1 MNIFKTLS
9 HYVYLAQW
17 FLRARFLGRRA
28 PLQTVLFI
36 TDKCNLRCKHCSVYG
51 SAGYK
56 QRRFEDIVADMQ
68 YSYEQGS
75 RFIDLEGGEPT
86 LWKEDGREISEARGE
101 RREAKGEYYTIND
114 LIDKALEIGF
124 FSVTVTTNAQQDF
137 SWIRPQ
143 SIWVSMDGVGEYHD
157 RIRGEGTFARLEE
170 NIQKSGFKHIC
181 VNMVV
186 NALNYESLDAA
197 MEYAKSNPAIEQISI
212 NFHTPYPGTEY
223 LMLPLEK
230 KAELID
236 KVLAYK
242 KKGYPIMNSRSGLKL
257 MKRNA
262 LGEIKLGKECFV
274 TNFIYTDGSRSL
286 CLGYGTEQCRVCGF
300 CMAGEMASVWGFKLD
315 TVLAGFK
322 LRM

>member
-1 MNIFKTLS
+1 ML
-9 HYVYLAQW
+9 HYIKQLFYLGFW
-17 FLRARFLGRRA
+17 FLRARFFGRRA

-56 QRRFEDIVADMQ
+56 QRSFEDIVADMR
-68 YSYEQGS
+68 YSYKQGS

-86 LWKEDGREISEARGE
+86 LWKEGNR
-101 RREAKGEYYTIND
+101 TIND

-124 FSVTVTTNAQQDF
+124 FSITVTTNAQQDF
-137 SWIRPQ
+137 SWIHPQ

-170 NIQKSGFKHIC
+170 NISKFLSHQGSNDNSKIQNSKFPSIC

-223 LMLPLEK
+223 LMLPPEK

-236 KVLAYK
+236 KVLEYK
-242 KKGYPIMNSRSGLKL
+242 RKGYPIMNSRSGLKL
-257 MKRNA
+257 MKRTA
-262 LGEIKLGKECFV
+262 LGEIQLGKECFV
-274 TNFIYTDGSRSL
+274 TNFIYTDGSRGL

-300 CMAGEMASVWGFKLD
+300 CMAGEMASVWSFKLD
-315 TVLAGFK
+315 TLLAGFK

>member
-1 MNIFKTLS
+1 MKLFNLLS
-9 HYVYLAQW
+9 HYIYLAQW
-17 FLRARFLGRRA
+17 FVRARFLGRRA

-51 SAGYK
+51 SAGYI
-56 QRRFEDIVADMQ
+56 QRSFDDIVADMR
-68 YSYEQGS
+68 YSYALGS

-86 LWKEDGREISEARGE
+86 LWKEEGR
-101 RREAKGEYYTIND
+101 TIND
-114 LIDKALEIGF
+114 LIDAAMEIGF

-137 SWIRPQ
+137 SWIHPQ

-157 RIRGEGTFARLEE
+157 RIRGEGSFERLEKH
-170 NIQKSGFKHIC
+170 IAGSGFKHIC

-186 NALNYESLDAA
+186 NARNYESLDAA
-197 MEYAKSNPAIEQISI
+197 MEYAKTNPAIEQISI

-223 LMLPLEK
+223 LMLAAEK
-230 KAELID
+230 KAEIID
-236 KVLAYK
+236 KVLEYK

-262 LGEIKLGKECFV
+262 LGEIELGKECFV
-274 TNFIYTDGSRSL
+274 TNFIYTNGSRGL
-286 CLGYGTEQCRVCGF
+286 CVGYGTEQCRVCGF
-300 CMAGEMASVWGFKLD
+300 CMAGEMASVFNFKVD
-315 TVLAGFK
+315 TVLSGFK

>member
-1 MNIFKTLS
+1 MLQHIKQ
-9 HYVYLAQW
+9 YIYLAQW

-51 SAGYK
+51 SAGNK
-56 QRRFEDIVADMQ
+56 QRSFEDIVADMK
-68 YSYEQGS
+68 YSYELGS

-86 LWKEDGREISEARGE
+86 LWKEEG
-101 RREAKGEYYTIND
+101 KTIND

-143 SIWVSMDGVGEYHD
+143 SIWVSMDGVGEYHNH
-157 RIRGEGTFARLEE
+157 IRGEGTFARLEK
-170 NIQKSGFKHIC
+170 NISQSGKKNIC

-186 NALNYESLDAA
+186 NALNYESVDAA
-197 MEYAKSNPAIEQISI
+197 MEYVKKNPDIAQISI
-212 NFHTPYPGTEY
+212 NFHTPYPGTEH
-223 LMLPLEK
+223 LMLPNEK
-230 KAELID
+230 KVEIID
-236 KVLAYK
+236 KVLEYK
-242 KKGYPIMNSRSGLKL
+242 RKGYPIMNSRSGLKL
-257 MKRNA
+257 MKRNT

-300 CMAGEMASVWGFKLD
+300 CMAGEMASVWSFRPD
-315 TVLAGFK
+315 TILAGFK